1 MKMIQF
7 NGLEDCFNCYGRE
20 NLIAI
25 DYLPQV
31 IFYCKHGCQPKFVY
45 ENENKPGKITFWFHK
60 SESLYVYNKWKDS
73 YPQKKVQ

>member
-1 MKMIQF
+1 MKVF
-7 NGLEDCFNCYGRE
+7 NFESLEDCIECYGRE

-45 ENENKPGKITFWFHK
+45 ENELKKGKVTFWFHK
-60 SESLYVYNKWKDS
+60 GESLYVYNKWKNNN
-73 YPQKKVQ
+73 VIR